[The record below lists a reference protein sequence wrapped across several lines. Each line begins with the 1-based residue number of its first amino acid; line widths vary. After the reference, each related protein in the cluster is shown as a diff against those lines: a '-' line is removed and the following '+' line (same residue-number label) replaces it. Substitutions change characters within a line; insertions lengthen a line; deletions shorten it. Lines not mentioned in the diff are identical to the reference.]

1 MWPGDVFILRVN
13 GSRPYIWQWGPQVNR
28 VLFPIPKEFM
38 DHYGVVQEWEKN
50 TYHEGYRLRLDFLRW
65 LQLPSSDHQNTAVNF
80 DRFKAALNKA
90 SHPNLNREVQLY
102 RTVQRVYTLP
112 QSLNLLFKFGFF
124 RSKNEVT
131 VAPPVS
137 PVLRVQVDELLD
149 QLPSIPANQLSD
161 TALRDLQGIQNRRH
175 HQKRLQGISY
185 TTIY

>member
-1 MWPGDVFILRVN
+1 MWPGDVFILRVS

-50 TYHEGYRLRLDFLRW
+50 TYHDGFKLRLDFLRW
-65 LQLPSSDHQNTAVNF
+65 LQLPSADHQNSAANF
-80 DRFKAALNKA
+80 DRFKAALNKT
-90 SHPNLNREVQLY
+90 SHPDLNREVQLY

-124 RSKNEVT
+124 RSKNEA
-131 VAPPVS
+131 APVPKPS

-149 QLPSIPANQLSD
+149 QLPSLSANQLSD
-161 TALRDLQGIQNRRH
+161 SALRDLQDIQNRRH
-175 HQKRLQGISY
+175 HQKRLQGI
-185 TTIY
+185 